1 MAILTDP
8 AVAQQAVVVQQAVV
22 DANFTLSYVGARA
35 AISLPQVLEDTSGMR
50 HISDLPRTGLDSVL
64 RVAASNVGFQE
75 VPARAQR

>member
-1 MAILTDP
+1 MPTSRYLMWVRARII
-8 AVAQQAVVVQQAVV
+8 A
-22 DANFTLSYVGARA
+22 LS
-35 AISLPQVLEDTSGMR
+35 QVLEDTSGMR